1 MPLRWPI
8 LLVGND
14 KMKRFIE
21 IHFPGPQ
28 ILFEQNTL
36 IAITGADYS
45 LRWWTRSF
53 PAAARVVRKNTS
65 AFSFAGAGWAVLF

>member
-1 MPLRWPI
+1 MGRNGVVTGGSIPWRNDSYAAQVGN

-14 KMKRFIE
+14 VHEAVLE

-36 IAITGADYS
+36 IAITGGD
-45 LRWWTRSF
+45 
-53 PAAARVVRKNTS
+53 
-65 AFSFAGAGWAVLF
+65 FSP